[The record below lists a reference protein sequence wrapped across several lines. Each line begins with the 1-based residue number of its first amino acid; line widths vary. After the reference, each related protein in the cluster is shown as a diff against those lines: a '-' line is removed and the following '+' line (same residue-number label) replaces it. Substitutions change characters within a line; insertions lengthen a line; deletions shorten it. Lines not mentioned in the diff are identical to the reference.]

1 MENLTI
7 KQKLELKKLRDLN
20 VSKVE
25 ISYSGGGDDGCI
37 DNWGVYTIDSNGK
50 EKWNRDIIINS
61 FSEAFDDYVYNLLS
75 NVIEWDWVNN
85 EGGYGCLTLDIENE
99 EIKIDHSQRHVEE
112 YHYSDNQSQLL
123 KNFSKEIKDGSP
135 VTA

>member
-1 MENLTI
+1 MEKLTI

-20 VSKVE
+20 VSKLE

-37 DNWGVYTIDSNGK
+37 DNWAVYTIGPNGK
-50 EKWNRDIIINS
+50 EEWNGDIIINS
-61 FSEAFDDYVYNLLS
+61 FAEAFEDYVYNLLS
-75 NVIEWDWVNN
+75 DVIEWDWVNN
-85 EGGYGCLTLDIENE
+85 EGGYGSLIFDIENQE
-99 EIKIDHSQRHVEE
+99 VKINHSQRHVEE
-112 YHYSDNQSQLL
+112 YHYSESQNQSL

>member
-20 VSKVE
+20 VSKIE

-37 DNWGVYTIDSNGK
+37 DHYSAYTVNSLG
-50 EKWNRDIIINS
+50 EEEYNRDIGISS
-61 FSEAFDDYVYNLLS
+61 FASAFDDYIYELLS

-85 EGGYGCLTLDIENE
+85 EGGYGELTIDLENQE
-99 EIKIDHSQRHVEE
+99 VKINHSQRHVED
-112 YHYSDNQSQLL
+112 YHYSENQSQLL
-123 KNFSKEIKDGSP
+123 KNLSKKIKDGSP
-135 VTA
+135 ITA

>member
-20 VSKVE
+20 VSKLE

-37 DNWGVYTIDSNGK
+37 DNWGVFRIWPDGK
-50 EKWNRDIIINS
+50 EEWDSDIIIDS
-61 FSEAFDDYVYNLLS
+61 FIKAFEDYVYDLLS

-85 EGGYGCLTLDIENE
+85 EGGYGCLTLNVEDE
-99 EIKIDHSQRHVEE
+99 EVKIDHTQRHTEE
-112 YHYSDNQSQLL
+112 YHYSENQSQLL
-123 KNFSKEIKDGSP
+123 KNLSKEIKNGSS

>member
-1 MENLTI
+1 MEKLTI

-20 VSKVE
+20 VSKLE

-37 DNWGVYTIDSNGK
+37 DNWAVYTIGSNGK
-50 EKWNRDIIINS
+50 EKWNGDIIINS
-61 FSEAFDDYVYNLLS
+61 FAEEFEDYVYNLLS
-75 NVIEWDWVNN
+75 DVIEWDWVNN
-85 EGGYGCLTLDIENE
+85 EGGYGSLIFDIENQE
-99 EIKIDHSQRHVEE
+99 VKIDHSQRHVEE
-112 YHYSDNQSQLL
+112 YHYSESQSQSL

>member
-20 VSKVE
+20 VSKIE

-37 DNWGVYTIDSNGK
+37 DHYQVYTINSEGE
-50 EKWNRDIIINS
+50 EKYNSSISVSS
-61 FSEAFDDYVYNLLS
+61 FSDVFDDYIYELLS

-85 EGGYGCLTLDIENE
+85 EGGYGELVIDIEKE
-99 EIKIDHSQRHVEE
+99 SVEIHHNQRHVEE
-112 YHYSDNQSQLL
+112 YHYDNSRKSLEM
-123 KNFSKEIKDGSP
+123 FSKAIKDGSP
-135 VTA
+135 IIA

>member
-20 VSKVE
+20 VSKIE

-37 DNWGVYTIDSNGK
+37 DHYQVYTINSEGK
-50 EKWNRDIIINS
+50 EKYNS
-61 FSEAFDDYVYNLLS
+61 SISVSSFADAFDDYIYELLS

-85 EGGYGCLTLDIENE
+85 EGGYGELVIDIEKQNV
-99 EIKIDHSQRHVEE
+99 EINHNQRHVEE
-112 YHYSDNQSQLL
+112 YHYDNSRKSLEI
-123 KNFSKEIKDGSP
+123 FSKEIKDGSP